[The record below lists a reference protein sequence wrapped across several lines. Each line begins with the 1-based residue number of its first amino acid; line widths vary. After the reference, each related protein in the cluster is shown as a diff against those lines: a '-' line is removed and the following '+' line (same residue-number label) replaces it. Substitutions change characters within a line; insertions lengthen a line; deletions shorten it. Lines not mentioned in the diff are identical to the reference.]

1 MNIPTVVINLNWLK
15 KYHNQDQWGGYKML
29 EIKKKTNGKEMI
41 IGLAGS
47 LDTTTS
53 SNLEVVIQ
61 SELSNIETLIF
72 DIIDLDY
79 ISSAGLRVMLLAQK
93 IMNKQGKMIVK
104 NVSSK
109 IMEIFEV
116 TGFADALT
124 IE

>member
-1 MNIPTVVINLNWLK
+1 
-15 KYHNQDQWGGYKML
+15 ML

>member
-1 MNIPTVVINLNWLK
+1 
-15 KYHNQDQWGGYKML
+15 ML

-53 SNLEVVIQ
+53 NDLKVVIQ